1 VSSNL
6 LPRHHQVA
14 TLKAYTRTLG
24 CSNLVVIGSKW
35 VAGWVA
41 GWVARKPLSYAFFMV
56 GGSRCSSFLKKS
68 VHTRKEQG
76 NVCRTLNRDKLLHL
90 LPRRG
95 GSGVIVTLE
104 IGVNYV
110 NCVNG
115 WRGGAA

>member
-6 LPRHHQVA
+6 LPRRTQVA
-14 TLKAYTRTLG
+14 TLKVYTRTLG

-41 GWVARKPLSYAFFMV
+41 GWVSRKPLSYAFFMV
-56 GGSRCSSFLKKS
+56 GGSRGSSLLKKS

-76 NVCRTLNRDKLLHL
+76 NVYRTLNRDKLLHL

-95 GSGVIVTLE
+95 GSGMILTVE
-104 IGVNYV
+104 FGV

-115 WRGGAA
+115 WRGEAR